1 MYKSLEMELKIKLIG
16 TLGKDDD
23 GDLWFEIEDYES
35 EDIDNKILENI
46 ILNNYD
52 DLCLAVVRKFKKEME
67 VE

>member
-46 ILNNYD
+46 ILNNYN